1 MNRRILKIFVLCFV
15 LLLTAS
21 FAQKIAYVE
30 SQRVLQNFQEWT
42 DSQNKLQEI
51 RDGYQ
56 SEYDQMVKELD
67 QMMADIQSQSLLLSE
82 EKKQQKLKDVQ
93 DRQLSIER
101 FKYEKLGPEGEYYKK
116 NLELTK
122 PIIDKINKVIQEIGE
137 REEYDFILDA
147 SSGALL
153 HALPKYDITDQVLE
167 ELNKGVTST
176 NKSQ

>member
-1 MNRRILKIFVLCFV
+1 LDRLILRIFILSTFFM
-15 LLLTAS
+15 LTTS

-30 SQRVLQNFQEWT
+30 SQRVLQNFQEWV

-56 SEYDQMVKELD
+56 AEYDNKVKDLE

-82 EKKQQKLKDVQ
+82 EKKQQKMKEVQ
-93 DRQLSIER
+93 DKQLDIER
-101 FKYEKLGPEGEYYKK
+101 FRYEKLGPEGEYYKK

-122 PIIDKINKVIQEIGE
+122 PIIDKINKVIQDIGE

-167 ELNKGVTST
+167 ELNKGVTSSKT
-176 NKSQ
+176 E

>member
-1 MNRRILKIFVLCFV
+1 LKISVLFILFLV
-15 LLLTAS
+15 TVS
-21 FAQKIAYVE
+21 FAQKFGYVE
-30 SQRVLQNFQEWT
+30 SQRVLQNFQEWV

-56 SEYDQMVKELD
+56 AEYDNMVKQLE
-67 QMMADIQSQSLLLSE
+67 QMMAEIQSQSLLLSE
-82 EKKQQKLKDVQ
+82 EKKQQKLKEVQ
-93 DRQLSIER
+93 DRQLTIER

-122 PIIDKINKVIQEIGE
+122 PIIDKINKVIQDIGE
-137 REEYDFILDA
+137 REEYDFIIDA

-176 NKSQ
+176 STTQ

>member
-1 MNRRILKIFVLCFV
+1 MILLATI
-15 LLLTAS
+15 S
-21 FAQKIAYVE
+21 FAQKIGYVE
-30 SQRVLQNFQEWT
+30 SQRVLQNFQEWV

-56 SEYDQMVKELD
+56 AEYDNKVKQLE

-82 EKKQQKLKDVQ
+82 EKKQQKMKEVQ
-93 DRQLSIER
+93 DRQLDIER

-122 PIIDKINKVIQEIGE
+122 PIIDKINKVIQDIGE
-137 REEYDFILDA
+137 RDEYDFIIDA

-153 HALPKYDITDQVLE
+153 HALPKYDITERVLE
-167 ELNKGVTST
+167 ELNKGVSSSAG
-176 NKSQ
+176 NP

>member
-1 MNRRILKIFVLCFV
+1 LNRQILKISILFILFLV
-15 LLLTAS
+15 TAS
-21 FAQKIAYVE
+21 FAQKLGYVE
-30 SQRVLQNFQEWT
+30 SQRVLQNFQEWV
-42 DSQNKLQEI
+42 DSQNKLQEL

-56 SEYDQMVKELD
+56 AEYDNMVKQLE

-82 EKKQQKLKDVQ
+82 EKKQQKLKEVQ
-93 DRQLSIER
+93 DRQLTIER

-137 REEYDFILDA
+137 REEYDFIIDA

-167 ELNKGVTST
+167 ELNKGVSSTST
-176 NKSQ
+176 TQ